1 MLIDDTTYPFYCRA
15 LVENNDLQKLELS
28 CNSQLSELPSNLFQA
43 NQKLTELS
51 IQRNNLSELHQHQLP
66 VHQLKRLTLGYNP
79 FKCDCSLMWLWQLV
93 PQAQTQVSN
102 HSSGGVANRI
112 GTNSAAELQLTDIDS
127 VYCFQRNGETSE
139 QIKLTDMDDFH
150 ADCNRFLNPFICAIV
165 IIFALSFVLISFYR
179 CKYLSSRD
187 NILHAT
193 TAHEIIEK
201 RSELERYLS
210 EKPLIRRVPGGAP
223 PEWDATHHEH
233 FSTLNSSSRESEFYP
248 FFTNSP
254 NKNQNHVPTVMF
266 V

>member
-1 MLIDDTTYPFYCRA
+1 M
-15 LVENNDLQKLELS
+15 
-28 CNSQLSELPSNLFQA
+28 SELPSNLFQT
-43 NQKLTELS
+43 NQKLIEIS
-51 IQRNNLSELHQHQLP
+51 IQRNNLSQLHQQQLP

-93 PQAQTQVSN
+93 PLTRMQASN
-102 HSSGGVANRI
+102 HSSGGLTQRNGVSP
-112 GTNSAAELQLTDIDS
+112 GTNFLQLVDIES

-150 ADCNRFLNPFICAIV
+150 TDCNRFLNPFICAIV
-165 IIFALSFVLISFYR
+165 IIFALLFILISYYR

-210 EKPLIRRVPGGAP
+210 EKPLIRRIPGGAP
-223 PEWDATHHEH
+223 PEWDATHHEQ
-233 FSTLNSSSRESEFYP
+233 FSTLNSSRESEFYP

-254 NKNQNHVPTVMF
+254 NKNLKDVQTVMF